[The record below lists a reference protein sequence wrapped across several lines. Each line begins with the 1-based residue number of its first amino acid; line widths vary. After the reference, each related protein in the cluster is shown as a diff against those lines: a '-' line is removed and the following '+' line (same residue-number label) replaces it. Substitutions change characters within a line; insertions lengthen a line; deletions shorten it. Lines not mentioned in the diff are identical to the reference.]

1 MTASL
6 SCLVCTT
13 DFGPL
18 QSLNKPMIFREA
30 REEEIDTNFV
40 FVATYHQIWI
50 LHEAQDDLVENRS
63 EVRFKLDRNP
73 LSY

>member
-1 MTASL
+1 MKALL

-18 QSLNKPMIFREA
+18 QSLNNPMILREA
-30 REEEIDTNFV
+30 IEEKIETNFV
-40 FVATYHQIWI
+40 SVATYHQIWI

-63 EVRFKLDRNP
+63 EVRFKLNRNP